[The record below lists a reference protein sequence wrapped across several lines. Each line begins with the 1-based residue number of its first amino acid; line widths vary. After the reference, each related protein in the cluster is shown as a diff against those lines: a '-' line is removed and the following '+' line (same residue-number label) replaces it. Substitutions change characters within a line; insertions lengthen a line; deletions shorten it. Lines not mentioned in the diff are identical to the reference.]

1 MNEEQQLLKN
11 NNDENEDDNV
21 IIVKSKEQIY
31 IFEKGN
37 FREDLLSE
45 YMTKQKFDSII
56 EKAGKTMGQSWATK
70 RTNDQIKI
78 PGAVIVLSIIAV
90 LLTIGYMVTLYTST
104 TVDDGTALFV
114 ISIICISAASI
125 IVFSLSIYNFCRKIG
140 KFKSLDMIIKED
152 LDVELGKLNHEYN
165 GKLNFNYNEIKK
177 QIEITALLKPKKK
190 KVD

>member
-1 MNEEQQLLKN
+1 MEDAQLLN
-11 NNDENEDDNV
+11 NKDENYDNNV

-37 FREDLLSE
+37 YREDLLAE

-90 LLTIGYMVTLYTST
+90 LLTIAYMVTLYTST

-152 LDVELGKLNHEYN
+152 LDVEFSRLNAEFH
-165 GKLNFNYNEIKK
+165 GKLNFKYNETKK
-177 QIEITALLKPKKK
+177 HIEITALLKPKHKK
-190 KVD
+190 NDE